1 MVDNLFFDTKSEESD
16 TPIQTDPSE
25 KSNEP
30 FNLSESKFKPIT
42 TNRLTNPVQN
52 RRSGK
57 FLEIND
63 NITPNANGIPPQPWL
78 VPPIL
83 PPPFP
88 SGMGSALP
96 MMSMPTSQLNA
107 PSHMMP
113 PPDMPLPPNP
123 PIPPFEPLSFLAG
136 GWKKGCIPGW
146 GKSGENKENH
156 NSPPKPQLPFF
167 PMPML
172 PPGPFPPPG
181 LSMPPNFTNLP
192 FPPPFLNAQ
201 LFPFPPLYDIT
212 STHHHMQITQF
223 LHEKGNDLLSG
234 TRDLKKIGKRW
245 GRSKRAKGKV
255 DIDKATGRKLIT
267 AITCVACFKAKK
279 KCIYADQNAKRCNYC
294 LNRGINCVKR
304 IDRRCQKVWHESGR
318 RARLY
323 AKAVGSDEDMLE
335 MKDKS
340 EDLGQLKNEDLSNN
354 SDKNNEPEIGASDDD
369 LLLGL
374 PEPSRRFFRDSK
386 NPLWMLVAENANNSN
401 AQVG

>member
-16 TPIQTDPSE
+16 TPMQTDPSE

-42 TNRLTNPVQN
+42 TNRLTNPDQG
-52 RRSGK
+52 GK

-63 NITPNANGIPPQPWL
+63 NIAPNANGAPPQPWL

-83 PPPFP
+83 PPFP
-88 SGMGSALP
+88 PGMGPALP
-96 MMSMPTSQLNA
+96 MMSMPASQLNA
-107 PSHMMP
+107 PSPMVP
-113 PPDMPLPPNP
+113 PP
-123 PIPPFEPLSFLAG
+123 G
-136 GWKKGCIPGW
+136 GWKKGCIPNW
-146 GKSGENKENH
+146 GKAGENKENT
-156 NSPPKPQLPFF
+156 NSPTKPPIPFF

-172 PPGPFPPPG
+172 PPGPLPPPG
-181 LSMPPNFTNLP
+181 FPPNFTNLP

-201 LFPFPPLYDIT
+201 LFPFPP
-212 STHHHMQITQF
+212 F
-223 LHEKGNDLLSG
+223 
-234 TRDLKKIGKRW
+234 RDMKKIGKRW

-354 SDKNNEPEIGASDDD
+354 SDKNNDPEIGGSDDD